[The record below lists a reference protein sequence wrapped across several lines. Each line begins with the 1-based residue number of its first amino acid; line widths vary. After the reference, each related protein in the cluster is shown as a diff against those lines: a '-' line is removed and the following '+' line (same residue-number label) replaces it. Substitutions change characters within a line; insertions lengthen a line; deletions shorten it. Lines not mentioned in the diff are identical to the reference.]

1 MNKDTRKQKAT
12 YCAFGCE
19 NGTLCTLYLADD
31 EVEIHSQQKQG
42 DESEES
48 ISEMTVTD
56 LKRLIAAATH
66 LLNATDNDSSLPFSY
81 PVARDII

>member
-1 MNKDTRKQKAT
+1 MDKDRRSQKAT
-12 YCAFGCE
+12 SCAFGCE

-42 DESEES
+42 DESKES

-56 LKRLIAAATH
+56 LQQLIAAATH
-66 LLNATDNDSSLPFSY
+66 LLNATGNDRSLPFCY